1 MAKLAANQ
9 ERSSMF
15 KSALMGRLLPIR
27 QFLPIAVLV
36 SGVAI
41 TSPSQAAGTVVNV
54 SLWDKGAEM
63 AMATDLGFPA
73 AGKDMS
79 KATMGIGVSTDAV
92 KAGEITFEVL
102 NSSKDAIHEVIITRL
117 KDLTMLFPYDSSE
130 SRVDEDKMADILGEV
145 SELDPGQTG
154 ALRLDLKPGKYLLFC
169 NIPGHFTSGMWTIFT
184 VK

>member
-1 MAKLAANQ
+1 
-9 ERSSMF
+9 MF
-15 KSALMGRLLPIR
+15 KRASIEGLLHIRLI
-27 QFLPIAVLV
+27 LPIAALV
-36 SGVAI
+36 IGVAMAG
-41 TSPSQAAGTVVNV
+41 PSQAAGTVVNV
-54 SLWDKGAEM
+54 SLWDKGAET

-79 KATMGIGVSTDAV
+79 KVTMGIALSADTV

-102 NSSKDAIHEVIITRL
+102 NSSKDTIHEMIIARL
-117 KDLTMLFPYDSSE
+117 KDLTMLFPYNSSE
-130 SRVDEDKMADILGEV
+130 SRVDEDKMAGVLGEV
-145 SELDPGQTG
+145 SELEPGQTG